1 MGYTIVDFAKSLN
14 VDRCKIRDTPNL
26 IFLCG
31 GAVVGTG
38 EIKSARDYFYRHL
51 KSQAT
56 AIAKRIKLAEEINAW
71 FRGGEFPD
79 LLELEKY
86 LADLADITVLFV
98 ESPGSIAEL
107 GAFAASD
114 ILRRK
119 TLAVLDAS
127 HSFDRSFIIDGPVKK
142 ISSENDEL
150 IHFYEWDPKNLKSAA
165 SKTGFR
171 EMAEEIT
178 KFLKARDKARANNQS
193 FDKEKHGHVLLMVAD
208 LIGVAG
214 VATKT
219 DLTACLSKLGCPS
232 DHPHPDRYLSL
243 LESMSF
249 IKRVR
254 RSNQSFYV
262 PADARRFIKPAY
274 RTDAVLKEQTKIK
287 SAIRA
292 GFDPLRKRIL
302 LSQWRT
308 GSKKVGGRV

>member
-31 GAVVGTG
+31 GEADGTG

-51 KSQAT
+51 KSKAA
-56 AIAKRIKLAEEINAW
+56 AIAQRVKLAEVVNAW
-71 FRGGEFPD
+71 FRGDEFPD

-114 ILRRK
+114 ILRQK
-119 TLAVLDAS
+119 TLAVLNAS
-127 HSFDRSFIIDGPVKK
+127 HSSDRSFIIDGPVKK
-142 ISSENDEL
+142 ISNENDEF
-150 IHFYEWDPKNLKSAA
+150 IHYYEWDPKHLKSAV
-165 SKTGFR
+165 SKAGFR

-178 KFLKARDKARANNQS
+178 KFLRDRDKARVNNQS
-193 FDKEKHGHVLLMVAD
+193 FGKEKHGHVLLMVAN

-219 DLTACLSKLGCPS
+219 DVTACLRELGCPS

-249 IKRVR
+249 IKRIH

-262 PADARRFIKPAY
+262 PADSRRFIKPVY
-274 RTDAVLKEQTKIK
+274 RAGAVLKEQTKIK

-302 LSQWRT
+302 LRQLGK
-308 GSKKVGGRV
+308 GSKKVGSSV